1 MTKENYRS
9 ISILSH
15 MFKIFERIFYNQL
28 KDFMREKLSKIL
40 TGFGTL
46 IVNHDRKMENS
57 LSWKLE
63 HES

>member
-1 MTKENYRS
+1 MNKENYRS

-28 KDFMREKLSKIL
+28 NDFMKEKLSNIL
-40 TGFGTL
+40 TGFRTL

-57 LSWKLE
+57 LS
-63 HES
+63 

>member
-1 MTKENYRS
+1 MNKENYRS

-28 KDFMREKLSKIL
+28 NDFMKEKLSNIL

-46 IVNHDRKMENS
+46 IVNHDRKIENS
-57 LSWKLE
+57 LS
-63 HES
+63 